1 MPTSDAI
8 LAGLTA
14 IANDWRLIAVA
25 WHVGFGIG
33 VLAVLSGW
41 RSSNR
46 VAGYLLAMPL
56 LSVGVAAW
64 ASGNPFNGAVFV
76 GLFLYLLIVVTRM
89 PTGATRIAP
98 PTLLVPGMSL
108 AVFGW
113 FYPHFLA
120 TDRWIAYAYAAPL
133 GLLPCPT
140 LSAVIGITLI
150 LDFLGSRSW
159 ALTLAAAG
167 LVYGVIGVFALGVM
181 LDYALV
187 AGALAALAA
196 LATSAAVLE
205 RPGRTISRIGT
216 S

>member
-1 MPTSDAI
+1 
-8 LAGLTA
+8 
-14 IANDWRLIAVA
+14 
-25 WHVGFGIG
+25 
-33 VLAVLSGW
+33 
-41 RSSNR
+41 
-46 VAGYLLAMPL
+46 
-56 LSVGVAAW
+56 
-64 ASGNPFNGAVFV
+64 
-76 GLFLYLLIVVTRM
+76 
-89 PTGATRIAP
+89 
-98 PTLLVPGMSL
+98 MSL